1 MKTSEKIRQRLKD
14 KGIRFHS
21 NDNIADFLEGD
32 DLINLQ
38 KEVEESFSDVLDA
51 LVIDTENDSST
62 SFCKFARSSPSKKS
76 AMLSLL

>member
-38 KEVEESFSDVLDA
+38 KEVEESFFRRARCSSD
-51 LVIDTENDSST
+51 
-62 SFCKFARSSPSKKS
+62 
-76 AMLSLL
+76 